1 MTAIQGSNCAPT
13 GASNPAVAT
22 QSQSAGGWYNPL
34 PNPYAYGLPSNGG
47 IVGGLGMNGMGMYG
61 MGMNGM
67 GMYGGGFGG
76 GFGGQYGPGL
86 INPAVAAY
94 GGGFNTNMYGGYN
107 YQNNNPNSALP
118 GYGYDSVVAPTT
130 FASPLSGDG
139 TAPNSAGDRIY
150 QEDFVKGNQWA
161 AIGLGIG
168 TGLVAGTLA
177 WGATLGRSIKRGA
190 GAKLGLGLSIVGC
203 SLAGIGAFTWANQ
216 KFSRAIYT
224 GLDKNDNGHNDGSWT
239 IQRGFGADITK
250 I

>member
-22 QSQSAGGWYNPL
+22 QSQSAGGWYNPF

-118 GYGYDSVVAPTT
+118 GYGYESAVAPTT
-130 FASPLSGDG
+130 FTAPLSGNGVD
-139 TAPNSAGDRIY
+139 PNSSGSRVHQELFYWQNIPSLSMAG
-150 QEDFVKGNQWA
+150 
-161 AIGLGIG
+161 GLFGG
-168 TGLVAGTLA
+168 LAGLVG
-177 WGATLGRSIKRGA
+177 WSATLGHKIKGKP
-190 GAKLGLGLSIVGC
+190 GN
-203 SLAGIGAFTWANQ
+203 IGAALFTIAAAVVGGVMSKKYHEDRLQ
-216 KFSRAIYT
+216 REYT
-224 GLDKNDNGHNDGSWT
+224 GYDYADNGQMDGSYT
-239 IQRGFGADITK
+239 VQRGYDITWPK
-250 I
+250 IK

>member
-22 QSQSAGGWYNPL
+22 QSQSAGGWYNPF

-47 IVGGLGMNGMGMYG
+47 IVGGFGMNG

-94 GGGFNTNMYGGYN
+94 GGGFNTNMYGSYN
-107 YQNNNPNSALP
+107 YQNDNPNSALP
-118 GYGYDSVVAPTT
+118 SYGYDTAVAPTT
-130 FASPLSGDG
+130 FTAPLSGNG
-139 TAPNSAGDRIY
+139 TDPNSSGNRVFQEQFVDKNEPFMNLFGALGGAG
-150 QEDFVKGNQWA
+150 V
-161 AIGLGIG
+161 GLGIWG
-168 TGLVAGTLA
+168 LSLGQVVKRGRGGNVGALVFTGLGALAG
-177 WGATLGRSIKRGA
+177 
-190 GAKLGLGLSIVGC
+190 GLGLNV
-203 SLAGIGAFTWANQ
+203 LFN
-216 KFSRAIYT
+216 KFGKPIYT
-224 GLDKNDNGHNDGSWT
+224 GLDYADNGHIDGSYT
-239 IQRGFGADITK
+239 TQRGYDVAITK